1 MNFNFVQG
9 GGGGGEPRHSRID
22 NHKLTVTLQF
32 LARKEWG
39 KGIVLNPF
47 GQDCTLVKVP
57 VPGIVSVEFRIQD
70 CLR

>member
-9 GGGGGEPRHSRID
+9 GGGKPRHSRID
-22 NHKLTVTLQF
+22 NRKLTVTLQF
-32 LARKEWG
+32 LARKGWG

-70 CLR
+70 CVR

>member
-1 MNFNFVQG
+1 MNFNFVQ

-22 NHKLTVTLQF
+22 NRKLTVTLQF
-32 LARKEWG
+32 LARKGWG
-39 KGIVLNPF
+39 KGIVINPF

>member
-9 GGGGGEPRHSRID
+9 GGGGNLDID
-22 NHKLTVTLQF
+22 NRKLTVTLQF
-32 LARKEWG
+32 LARKGWG

>member
-9 GGGGGEPRHSRID
+9 GRPRHSRID
-22 NHKLTVTLQF
+22 NRKLTVTLQF
-32 LARKEWG
+32 LARKGWG

-57 VPGIVSVEFRIQD
+57 VPGIRNRQRGI
-70 CLR
+70 

>member
-1 MNFNFVQG
+1 MNFNFVPG
-9 GGGGGEPRHSRID
+9 GGGPRHGRID
-22 NHKLTVTLQF
+22 NRKLTVTLQF
-32 LARKEWG
+32 LARKGLG

>member
-9 GGGGGEPRHSRID
+9 GRPRHSLID

-32 LARKEWG
+32 LTKKERG
-39 KGIVLNPF
+39 KRSVPNPF

-57 VPGIVSVEFRIQD
+57 VRGIGIVSVESRIQD